1 MQPVVEDNLL
11 PPTDLRPRENTANH
25 NCTIKLTFKLK
36 SSFVCVIYSIPPMR
50 IDTKP
55 MNKQNHTTMGEWT
68 ASRLDCK
75 WCSVF
80 LKWMREKR
88 IDLNIQKSFDERLS
102 TYSASIDP
110 IHIQHKHRFRSRT
123 QSTHWPGPIFIC
135 IIGWTSSDCV
145 DNLNDI
151 VLVLQIL
158 IEKKFTIN
166 NLIPNCASN
175 RLLYL
180 RHFIGLHPER
190 TKSIIKIKQTFFLW
204 DSCVDL
210 PIRQCE
216 LNKSTLIC
224 FILNFDCKF
233 YNLLLDEDRR
243 LTNSEFVS
251 MLTAHLRI
259 SHLSLSPHKNQ
270 SLL

>member
-1 MQPVVEDNLL
+1 MATRTRTIAARLTGTGQRSEISTLRSQHGIDKKLFSFACLLSSGAETGSACKLKNQRIYCAVRVCRMMQPVVEDNLL

-110 IHIQHKHRFRSRT
+110 IHIQHKHLFWSRT

-158 IEKKFTIN
+158 MEK
-166 NLIPNCASN
+166 NLP
-175 RLLYL
+175 
-180 RHFIGLHPER
+180 
-190 TKSIIKIKQTFFLW
+190 
-204 DSCVDL
+204 
-210 PIRQCE
+210 
-216 LNKSTLIC
+216 
-224 FILNFDCKF
+224 
-233 YNLLLDEDRR
+233 
-243 LTNSEFVS
+243 
-251 MLTAHLRI
+251 
-259 SHLSLSPHKNQ
+259 
-270 SLL
+270 